1 MLDND
6 SLVIVQLHSIAI
18 EGYHLVR
25 WHDEDLVS
33 VVPDTNVTRIEGA
46 EADDD
51 CLVKWGKR
59 YCAEIVASGKELPHQ
74 ASRKEKAKASKPKDV
89 SQVVEAVQKTEA
101 GIVAAIN
108 DLKEALLVKLD
119 AFARP
124 SWSARTPWDDSASP
138 VPRTSAADQEA
149 STLAF
154 QQPPSMPQPP
164 INASATINTSATTTE
179 QTIYITMHLKW

>member
-59 YCAEIVASGKELPHQ
+59 YCAEIVAS
-74 ASRKEKAKASKPKDV
+74 
-89 SQVVEAVQKTEA
+89 VQKTEA

>member
-59 YCAEIVASGKELPHQ
+59 YCAEIVASGKQTVVTIDHNHEYNIRIEDGN
-74 ASRKEKAKASKPKDV
+74 ANAGSCISK
-89 SQVVEAVQKTEA
+89 
-101 GIVAAIN
+101 
-108 DLKEALLVKLD
+108 
-119 AFARP
+119 
-124 SWSARTPWDDSASP
+124 
-138 VPRTSAADQEA
+138 
-149 STLAF
+149 
-154 QQPPSMPQPP
+154 
-164 INASATINTSATTTE
+164 
-179 QTIYITMHLKW
+179 